1 MKAKDIQIT
10 AIVQFSTFDSPA
22 PCWELLVSEEGAKG
36 YISGYIFSVHVA
48 IYTYIF
54 PYIFSAIFLTRS
66 KFVFMVGIALMGPR
80 HQGSH
85 PPTTRTIRPPVRT
98 PEGLL

>member
-22 PCWELLVSEEGAKG
+22 PCWELLVSEEGGKG

-48 IYTYIF
+48 I
-54 PYIFSAIFLTRS
+54 FSAIYIILIS
-66 KFVFMVGIALMGPR
+66 LNSSHLIFVCVSI
-80 HQGSH
+80 HS
-85 PPTTRTIRPPVRT
+85 TV
-98 PEGLL
+98 